1 LIAIVSDSYERIM
14 ESKERS
20 NLKQQVEMTTEFLD
34 FISFNRELTSKD
46 YLCFVEPV
54 EDENQIQNWEGG
66 IKFIERTTKMQEK
79 KLKDKLEKMQE

>member
-1 LIAIVSDSYERIM
+1 M

-34 FISFNRELTSKD
+34 FITFDKELNSKD

-66 IKFIERTTKMQEK
+66 IKLIERTSKLQEK
-79 KLKDKLEKMQE
+79 KLNDKLEKMQEYFSNEL